1 MSIFLGEGQAGMP
14 ALLMRKGPIVF
25 LKKTTEP
32 KSRTAL
38 SVGQTLSSVF
48 CSRQATVPVLLVY
61 AVNEVPQPQLPV
73 AFGLVNVNPD
83 PITPVT

>member
-1 MSIFLGEGQAGMP
+1 MP
-14 ALLMRKGPIVF
+14 VLSDAKRPDGPF
-25 LKKTTEP
+25 KKKTTEP

-38 SVGQTLSSVF
+38 FVGQTFRLSFWFRDRQNACPVF
-48 CSRQATVPVLLVY
+48 Y

-73 AFGLVNVNPD
+73 ALGFVNVNPD